1 MTVLRSPHWQSCAAV
16 AVLGSALRK
25 AAASHCAGAGHYR
38 LSGVTTL
45 PSSSLII
52 VTRRARMRVCCMA
65 FSRRLCARLFIWS
78 TQISQIIKTGLE
90 KSNVLVLLQTKRV
103 LERPWVLLELCTA
116 LRQEIPIVCVQIKG
130 LGYDFGE
137 TKVYLEN
144 LEVELER
151 RNPGALK
158 ELTEQL
164 NLQAEARGD
173 EPDDPRAI
181 NSVSKLSQKL
191 AKEIPAII
199 SIPFDPEG
207 SEAHLTA
214 VAREVVMRMAQAVKH
229 PALARQGTEHLSKGM
244 PSKLEGATKALTST
258 GLESLADDSF
268 KTNKDS
274 FSSDKTGM
282 DSFKSNKSGKDS
294 CRTQSRKAR
303 GSKDAAE
310 IAPAPTSLSTETPPY
325 EVNASDVDET
335 AATQYL

>member
-1 MTVLRSPHWQSCAAV
+1 
-16 AVLGSALRK
+16 
-25 AAASHCAGAGHYR
+25 
-38 LSGVTTL
+38 
-45 PSSSLII
+45 
-52 VTRRARMRVCCMA
+52 MRVCCMA